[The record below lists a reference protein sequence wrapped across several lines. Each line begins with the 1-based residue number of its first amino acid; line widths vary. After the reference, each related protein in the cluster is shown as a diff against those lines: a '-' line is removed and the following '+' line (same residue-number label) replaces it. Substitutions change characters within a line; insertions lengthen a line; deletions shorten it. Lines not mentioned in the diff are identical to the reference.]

1 MSAAETDPVASP
13 GAPPAAVPRQRRTAD
28 DIAFGVAD
36 LAEEMQRLPTL
47 EEVRRFTAAA
57 SRRDVAVLIRFFDGL
72 TAGLQQ

>member
-1 MSAAETDPVASP
+1 MSAAETDPVVSP

-57 SRRDVAVLIRFFDGL
+57 SRRDIAVLIRFFDGL